1 MGRYASLAKRIK
13 ELRQVAGFTQQDLSR
28 ASGLSRSYISRLEM
42 GDIALPS
49 RDKLRALATAL
60 NATLDD
66 LLQAAGFLD
75 TASESS
81 DLPDI
86 KAYLRRKYGIYNPH
100 VLQAVETVVVNLQ
113 KADAA
118 PAYSPNGLQDEGVSA
133 TAGAGT
139 IDD

>member
-1 MGRYASLAKRIK
+1 MGKYSSLAKRIK
-13 ELRQVAGFTQQDLSR
+13 ELRQVAGFTQQDLSG

-49 RDKLRALATAL
+49 RDKLRSLAAAL

-75 TASESS
+75 SLTEVS

-86 KAYLRRKYGIYNPH
+86 KVYLRRKYGIYNPH
-100 VLQAVETVVVNLQ
+100 LLQAVETIVTSVQAAEPPSNLSA
-113 KADAA
+113 ADMEDRQA
-118 PAYSPNGLQDEGVSA
+118 PNMIASSTGS
-133 TAGAGT
+133 
-139 IDD
+139 